1 MTEIPSDEHFL
12 KWVPLGPHK
21 KNQHPHGEICID
33 CWIEDY
39 YEPADNVD
47 DSASHKSGKSFL
59 KNLKGLAGRSPE
71 SNRKNL
77 SPFVDR
83 RESNSSLGMTSI
95 KGSVSVEDLSSGK
108 KSSPLSSATR
118 KFNKKDA
125 SLLAPAAYT
134 NMRKSVSTYALNSNN
149 TSKTPS
155 PPPTPQDEDISSS
168 AGSGAPGG
176 NNMASIRRNSINDIV
191 AASNAGG
198 VAASLPTIKEQCYPP
213 KVQSIV
219 PTSGS
224 ANGGTLIQITGKYLG
239 NSKEDI
245 TRLMVAGCNCL
256 FNIEYYSSSKI
267 MCTTSESL
275 GTGPITI
282 STRSGGMSSS
292 KVMFEF
298 VEGKKDKPQE
308 SNNNTGGFCS
318 LLLCERFIQCVL
330 PPFPL

>member
-1 MTEIPSDEHFL
+1 MAEIPSDEHFL

-33 CWIEDY
+33 CWVEDF
-39 YEPADNVD
+39 YEPSDND
-47 DSASHKSGKSFL
+47 EETHHKSGKSFL
-59 KNLKGLAGRSPE
+59 KNLNRLAGRSPE
-71 SNRKNL
+71 ANRK
-77 SPFVDR
+77 SPFPDR

-95 KGSVSVEDLSSGK
+95 KGSVSVEDLSNGK
-108 KSSPLSSATR
+108 KSSPLSSGGK

-134 NMRKSVSTYALNSNN
+134 NMRKSVSTLVLNTNNSNN
-149 TSKTPS
+149 SPSKSPSPS
-155 PPPTPQDEDISSS
+155 PPPAPQDEPTSVGGGGGLS
-168 AGSGAPGG
+168 APVTTGG
-176 NNMASIRRNSINDIV
+176 NSMSNIRRNSINDIV

-198 VAASLPTIKEQCYPP
+198 VAASLPTIKEQCFPP

-224 ANGGTLIQITGKYLG
+224 ADGGTLIQITGKYLG

-256 FNIEYYSSSKI
+256 SSIEYYSPVKI
-267 MCTTSESL
+267 MCTTSGSL
-275 GTGPITI
+275 GQGPITI

-298 VEGKKDKPQE
+298 VEGKTDKQLE
-308 SNNNTGGFCS
+308 SNNNTGRLIIYLF
-318 LLLCERFIQCVL
+318 RDDFR
-330 PPFPL
+330 

>member
-1 MTEIPSDEHFL
+1 MAEIPSDEHFL

-33 CWIEDY
+33 CWIEDF
-39 YEPADNVD
+39 YEPTDNEEE
-47 DSASHKSGKSFL
+47 ASHKSGKSFL
-59 KNLKGLAGRSPE
+59 KNLNRLAGRSPE
-71 SNRKNL
+71 ANRK
-77 SPFVDR
+77 SPFTDR

-95 KGSVSVEDLSSGK
+95 KGSVSVEDLSNGK
-108 KSSPLSSATR
+108 KSSPLSSGTR

-125 SLLAPAAYT
+125 SLLAPAAYS
-134 NMRKSVSTYALNSNN
+134 NMRKSVSTFALNSNSSSSSP
-149 TSKTPS
+149 SKTPS
-155 PPPTPQDEDISSS
+155 PPPAPQDEPTPAGGGLS
-168 AGSGAPGG
+168 APVPSAG
-176 NNMASIRRNSINDIV
+176 NNMSNIRRNSINDIV

-224 ANGGTLIQITGKYLG
+224 ADGGTLIQITGKYLG

-256 FNIEYYSSSKI
+256 SSIEYYSPVKI

-298 VEGKKDKPQE
+298 VEGKKDKPLE
-308 SNNNTGGFCS
+308 SNNNTG
-318 LLLCERFIQCVL
+318 RF
-330 PPFPL
+330 